1 LLHLTQLLLQK
12 IIEHSQGK
20 DKLLRASLKQIY
32 EAQDLE
38 DKLNQ
43 EHETNQVLLAHIQE
57 LTSQLD
63 AECQEKSGK
72 CAYQFCESYL
82 CSNAF

>member
-1 LLHLTQLLLQK
+1 
-12 IIEHSQGK
+12 
-20 DKLLRASLKQIY
+20 
-32 EAQDLE
+32 
-38 DKLNQ
+38 
-43 EHETNQVLLAHIQE
+43 VLLAHIQE